1 MYTKKKCLTLVI
13 FTHTVNTDTPPMLT
27 VIKDLENLTIDLSIG
42 SVYDV
47 VKGMGT
53 FGQNIFVCEEQKY

>member
-1 MYTKKKCLTLVI
+1 
-13 FTHTVNTDTPPMLT
+13 MLT
-27 VIKDLENLTIDLSIG
+27 VTTDLENLTTDLSIE

-53 FGQNIFVCEEQKY
+53 FGQNIFVCEE